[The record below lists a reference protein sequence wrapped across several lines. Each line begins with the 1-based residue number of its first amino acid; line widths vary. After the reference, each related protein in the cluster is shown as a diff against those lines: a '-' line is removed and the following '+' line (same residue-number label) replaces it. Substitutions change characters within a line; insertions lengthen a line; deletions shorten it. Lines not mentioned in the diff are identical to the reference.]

1 MPMLGAM
8 RHAAALPALLLLAAC
23 AGGDPTQD
31 LSAEVEGVPE
41 TAGVLMVAGGCF
53 WCVESDF
60 EAVDGVYEVVSGYA
74 GGTSETPT
82 YKSHV
87 AEGHR
92 EVARIYYDPEAHDYA
107 GLVSAFLRSVDVT
120 DDGGQ
125 FCDRGHSYTT
135 AVFYGDDEERA
146 AAERA
151 VAEAEAE
158 IGQPVV
164 TEVLPEAAFTAA
176 EAYHQDYY
184 AKNPVRYSYYRGG
197 CGRDDRVAEVWGQA
211 FHAE

>member
-1 MPMLGAM
+1 M
-8 RHAAALPALLLLAAC
+8 RRAPLPLALPLAGLFLLAAC
-23 AGGDPTQD
+23 AGRDTTQAVAAPD
-31 LSAEVEGVPE
+31 GVPRG
-41 TAGVLMVAGGCF
+41 AQSLVVAGGCF

-74 GGTSETPT
+74 GGTSANPT

-92 EVARIYYDPEAHDYA
+92 EVARIYYDPSAHDYE
-107 GLVSAFLRSVDVT
+107 GLVTLFLRSVDVT

-135 AVFYGDDEERA
+135 AVFYETEEEA
-146 AAERA
+146 ATARQ
-151 VAEAEAE
+151 VIAEAEAE
-158 IGQPVV
+158 IGRPVLTAV
-164 TEVLPEAAFTAA
+164 EPAAPFTAA

-184 AKNPVRYSYYRGG
+184 DKNPVRYGYYRRA
-197 CGRDDRVAEVWGQA
+197 CGRDRRVAEVWGTA
-211 FHAE
+211 FHD

>member
-1 MPMLGAM
+1 MT
-8 RHAAALPALLLLAAC
+8 RHALTALPFLLAATALSGC
-23 AGGDPTQD
+23 VGGDPTQD
-31 LSAEVEGVPE
+31 LTAEVAGVPE
-41 TAGVLMVAGGCF
+41 TAEVMMVAGGCF

-60 EAVDGVYEVVSGYA
+60 EKLDGIYEVVSGYA
-74 GGTSETPT
+74 GGSTPNPT

-92 EVARIYYDPEAHDYA
+92 EVARIYYDPAEHDYA
-107 GLVSAFLRSVDVT
+107 GLVSDFLRSVDVT

-125 FCDRGHSYTT
+125 FCDRGYSYTT
-135 AVFYGDDEERA
+135 AVFFDTDEERA

-151 VAEAEAE
+151 ITEAEAE

-164 TEVLPEAAFTAA
+164 TAVVPTADFTAA

-184 AKNPVRYSYYRGG
+184 EKNKLAYSYYRSG
-197 CGRDDRVAEVWGQA
+197 CGRDARVAEVWGQK
-211 FHAE
+211 FGS